1 MICPECKV
9 VIPDALRFCPMC
21 GRDVRAEVQAAAE
34 AAEAQSQA
42 GAPEP
47 SEAAEEPAAAAQGA
61 QAAASDG
68 SAASEKSPAGEGLGK
83 PAARL
88 KAWFAGGKKKL
99 LIIGGGVLAALLC
112 AVLIPLLIHNAK
124 QTKYNEG
131 VTLLETGK
139 YDEAEA
145 LFAELKEFDDSP
157 DMVLYCRN
165 MRDYQAAK
173 RLMNSEQYEEAAEAF
188 AALGAFQDA
197 EEQGLAC
204 QDAFRYGEA
213 EKLLEQGNYS
223 AAGALFQSLNG
234 YRDAAVK
241 AEFCMGTAAYNEA
254 TAMMEAGDYAAA
266 AERFESIPYFSDAGE
281 KGIYCRNMDTYAE
294 AASLFDAGEYYEAYG
309 LFMGLEGFSDTAD
322 RMAECVQDFPSGET
336 YHNEAF
342 KSRSCSLAI
351 KPPTS
356 DGSRTY
362 IKIYSESGELVS
374 CLGIGEGKSG
384 KVWLPAGSYQIK
396 SAYGYGE
403 WFGET
408 DLFGDEGTYQVLE
421 AGSTDVFELQ
431 KNYAYTLTLRS
442 ERDVSGDPVNTSNED
457 REDF

>member
-34 AAEAQSQA
+34 AAGAQC

-47 SEAAEEPAAAAQGA
+47 VREAAGHADAARAAPAGQGA
-61 QAAASDG
+61 QALY
-68 SAASEKSPAGEGLGK
+68 ASEKK
-83 PAARL
+83 PANEQPGKSATRL
-88 KAWFAGGKKKL
+88 KAWVSGGKKKL
-99 LIIGGGVLAALLC
+99 LMIGGGVLAALLC
-112 AVLIPLLIHNAK
+112 AVLIPLFVHNAK
-124 QTKYNEG
+124 QAKYNDG
-131 VTLLETGK
+131 VTLLETGR
-139 YDEAEA
+139 YAEAEA
-145 LFAELKEFDDSP
+145 VFAELKEFDDSP

-165 MRDYQAAK
+165 MEAYQNAK
-173 RLMNSEQYEEAAEAF
+173 RLMNGERYEEAAAAF

-213 EKLLEQGNYS
+213 GKLLEQGSYS
-223 AAGALFQSLNG
+223 AAGALYQSLNG
-234 YRDAAVK
+234 YRDSADK
-241 AEFCMGTAAYNEA
+241 AEFCIGTAVYAEA
-254 TAMMEAGDYAAA
+254 TGMMDAGNYEAA
-266 AERFESIPYFSDAGE
+266 AERFETIPDFSDAGE
-281 KGIYCRNMDTYAE
+281 KGVYCRNM
-294 AASLFDAGEYYEAYG
+294 AAYMQASALFDAGGFYEAYY
-309 LFMGLEGFSDTAD
+309 LFMGLEGFSDSAD
-322 RMAECVQDFPSGET
+322 RMAECVQDFPRGET
-336 YHNEAF
+336 YRNEAF
-342 KSRSCSLAI
+342 KSRSCSLTI
-351 KPPTS
+351 KPPAS

-374 CLGIGEGKSG
+374 CLGIDEGKSG

-396 SAYGYGE
+396 SAYGYEE

-408 DLFGDEGTYQVLE
+408 DMFGDEGTYQVLE
-421 AGSTDVFELQ
+421 ADSTDVFDLQ

>member
-34 AAEAQSQA
+34 AAEAQSSHS
-42 GAPEP
+42 APEP
-47 SEAAEEPAAAAQGA
+47 AAAEPAAAAQAA
-61 QAAASDG
+61 QTLP
-68 SAASEKSPAGEGLGK
+68 ASEEHPANKRPGKSGG
-83 PAARL
+83 RL
-88 KAWFAGGKKKL
+88 KAWLAGGKKRL
-99 LIIGGGVLAALLC
+99 LIVGGGVLIALLC
-112 AVLIPLLIHNAK
+112 AVLIPLLVHNAK
-124 QTKYNEG
+124 QAKYNEG

-139 YDEAEA
+139 YEEAEA

-173 RLMNSEQYEEAAEAF
+173 RLMNNEQYEEAAAAF

-223 AAGALFQSLNG
+223 AAGVLYQSLNG
-234 YRDAAVK
+234 YRDSAAK
-241 AEFCMGTAAYNEA
+241 AEYCMGTAVYDEA
-254 TAMMEAGDYAAA
+254 TAMMEAGDYEAA

-281 KGIYCRNMDTYAE
+281 KGIYCRNMDRYAE
-294 AASLFDAGEYYEAYG
+294 AASLFDAGEFYGAYNLFTG
-309 LFMGLEGFSDTAD
+309 LVGFSDAAD
-322 RMAECVQDFPSGET
+322 RMAECVQDFPRGET
-336 YHNEAF
+336 YHNEAY
-342 KSRSCSLAI
+342 KSRNCSLTI

-362 IKIYSESGELVS
+362 IKIYSESGDLVS
-374 CLGIGEGKSG
+374 SLGIPAGKSG
-384 KVWLPAGSYQIK
+384 KVWLPEGNYRIK

-408 DLFGDEGTYQVLE
+408 DLFGDEGTYQVLDID
-421 AGSTDVFELQ
+421 SVELFKLE
-431 KNYAYTLTLRS
+431 KNYNHILTLRS
-442 ERDVSGDPVNTSNED
+442 NRDITGDPVGTSEED